1 MEPAP
6 EIVNL
11 GFNGY
16 DLLNG
21 KNLVEWAGSPRSRTT
36 KRDLGLFQSI

>member
-1 MEPAP
+1 MESAS

-21 KNLVEWAGSPRSRTT
+21 KNLVEWADSPRSRTT
-36 KRDLGLFQSI
+36 KRHLGFFQSI